1 MTEEQEIPS
10 NPSYFER
17 MKLIKLGLAPKE
29 AIAKKKKPL
38 KRVSDKKKAA
48 DAEERA
54 KGSDSE
60 LDRWF
65 EDRRR
70 EMTGRCV
77 LCNGGSEKGNDETY
91 RRSIHHL
98 LDKKPSLFPS
108 VSCHP
113 DNWLELCFY
122 GNSCH
127 TNIHN
132 RTITVELLADSA
144 EWKLIADKFKKI
156 YPFIA
161 EGERKNIHPLLLK
174 EIQWQ

>member
-1 MTEEQEIPS
+1 MSYHEDRLKRKNGELPPISFKKEKKPIPKIS
-10 NPSYFER
+10 
-17 MKLIKLGLAPKE
+17 KAKAAADKIAKE
-29 AIAKKKKPL
+29 AGGDD
-38 KRVSDKKKAA
+38 V
-48 DAEERA
+48 
-54 KGSDSE
+54 

-65 EDRRR
+65 EERRL

-77 LCNGGSEKGNDETY
+77 LCNGKTEKNNDETY

-98 LDKKPSLFPS
+98 LDKKPALFPS

-127 TNIHN
+127 QNIHN
-132 RTITVELLADSA
+132 RTITWELLHDSS
-144 EWKLIADKFKKI
+144 EWKMIVDKFKNI

-161 EGERKNIHPLLLK
+161 ESERKNIHPLLLK
-174 EIQWQ
+174 ELN